1 MAIQPSLK
9 DVANGRLNEVS
20 ISEAITQF
28 KEATAQIYDAV
39 SLIGSTSAAAA
50 KTQLHEG
57 KAKALEIEEKAEA
70 LVKARPLV
78 TVGVAF
84 AAGWL
89 VSRLLQR

>member
-1 MAIQPSLK
+1 MATQPSLK
-9 DVANGRLNEVS
+9 DIANGRLNEVS
-20 ISEAITQF
+20 ISDAITRF
-28 KEATAQIYDAV
+28 KEASTQIYDAV
-39 SLIGSTSAAAA
+39 SLIGNTSAAAA

-57 KAKALEIEEKAEA
+57 KVKALEFEEKAEA